1 MHSAEFSIVQSESD
15 GPMRGRLQEM
25 PEGRYDNLHDILHP
39 KRRTRHR
46 DAIARV
52 VWLPIEAAG
61 PDDHALVASNRSFQP
76 AAQKFLRDIS
86 LSLWSLCSA
95 LYGIRDGGQR
105 VVACRKGRSFV
116 RPLAAPVLNC
126 WQ

>member
-46 DAIARV
+46 DAIACA
-52 VWLPIEAAG
+52 VWLLIEAAG

-86 LSLWSLCSA
+86 LSLCSNSHFGFSVDFWGHCPRTGMA
-95 LYGIRDGGQR
+95 GRCGGGQE
-105 VVACRKGRSFV
+105 G
-116 RPLAAPVLNC
+116 AAAAL
-126 WQ
+126 